1 MDKIFIH
8 ALKSEAIIGIYDWE
22 RQVRQTVLIDLE
34 FAADVRKAALTDSI
48 DDTLNYKRVAK
59 RILAFVESSQFHLV
73 ETLAE
78 HVAMLVLDE
87 FGISWVRITLSK
99 PGAVR
104 SSRDVGVSVE
114 RDREMLETWRAR
126 AAGGQVSN

>member
-8 ALKSEAIIGIYDWE
+8 ELKSEAIIGIYDWE
-22 RQVRQTVLIDLE
+22 RQVRQTVIVDIE
-34 FAADVRKAALTDSI
+34 FSADIRKAALTDSI

-59 RILAFVESSQFHLV
+59 RVLAFIEASKFHLV

-78 HVAMLVLDE
+78 HIAMLILEE
-87 FGISWVRITLSK
+87 FGIGWVRLTVSK

-104 SSRDVGVSVE
+104 SSRDVGVALE
-114 RDREMLETWRAR
+114 RDRTSLDQWRAAR
-126 AAGGQVSN
+126 PQ

>member
-1 MDKIFIH
+1 MDTIFIH

-34 FAADVRKAALTDSI
+34 FSADIRKAALTDSI

-59 RILAFVESSQFHLV
+59 RVLGLVEGSQFHLV

-78 HVAMLVLDE
+78 HVAMLVLEE
-87 FGISWVRITLSK
+87 FGVSWVRITLSK

-104 SSRDVGVSVE
+104 SSRDVGVVLE
-114 RDREMLETWRAR
+114 RSRESLDSWRAR
-126 AAGGQVSN
+126 PGAPAR

>member
-34 FAADVRKAALTDSI
+34 FSADIRRAALTDSI

-59 RILAFVESSQFHLV
+59 RVLGFVETSQFQLV

-78 HVAMLVLDE
+78 HIAMLILEE
-87 FGISWVRITLSK
+87 FAVGWVRTVVSK

-104 SSRDVGVSVE
+104 NSRDVGVALE
-114 RDREMLETWRAR
+114 RDRESLDGWRAR
-126 AAGGQVSN
+126 PGAAAGR